1 MARPV
6 ARGLLIKLPMRL
18 AISLFTTLSLT
29 GCLMHPPTGGD
40 DDGGGGSTTYSTADG
55 SYQVTSHIDI
65 TIEAL
70 LPQPAADIV
79 VTARDFST
87 NPAHTLIS
95 LADSAGVP
103 AVGTIRDY
111 LPDYVESKLE
121 GWINDEIKKLTIA
134 GIPVT
139 QMAGELAALAET
151 SLTQVSLESELTI
164 ANGSATHRL
173 TVLDLAPTGLDT
185 QIDLGALPGDV
196 VTATATAK
204 SSAGTL
210 TLGNHT
216 FGLAYGEYAW
226 RALEAACTA
235 EYGAGLRETL
245 GTAVNCA
252 NIANTVGNKCV
263 LGVCVGH
270 KAELT
275 EICEAGL
282 DEVVDRVHDKF
293 ASLKFDAI
301 HFSAGTAKIS
311 SQALTGGVWTAE
323 INAGQGLRHVPATF
337 TATR

>member
-1 MARPV
+1 
-6 ARGLLIKLPMRL
+6 MRL
-18 AISLFTTLSLT
+18 TLSLFTTLSLT
-29 GCLMHPPTGGD
+29 GCLMPSGGD
-40 DDGGGGSTTYSTADG
+40 DDVAAGSGTDPTADG
-55 SYQVTSHIDI
+55 NYQVTSHIDI

-70 LPQPAADIV
+70 LPQPAEGVV

-111 LPDYVESKLE
+111 LPAYAFGKLE
-121 GWINDEIKKLTIA
+121 GWINDEVAKLTIA

-139 QMAGELAALAET
+139 QVAGEVAARAET

-173 TVLDLAPTGLDT
+173 TVLDLGPTGLDM
-185 QIDLGALPGDV
+185 QLDLGALPGDV
-196 VTATATAK
+196 VTATTTAK
-204 SSAGTL
+204 SSHGVL
-210 TLGNHT
+210 TVGSHT

-252 NIANTVGNKCV
+252 NIANTVGNKCAV
-263 LGVCVGH
+263 GVCVGH
-270 KAELT
+270 KAELAQ
-275 EICEAGL
+275 ICEAGL
-282 DEVVDRVHDKF
+282 DEVVGRMHDKL
-293 ASLKFDAI
+293 ATLRFDAI
-301 HFSAGTAKIS
+301 RFSMGTANIS
-311 SQALTGGVWTAE
+311 MQALANGTWTAE
-323 INAGQGLRHVPATF
+323 INAGQGLRRVPATF
-337 TATR
+337 TAIR

>member
-1 MARPV
+1 
-6 ARGLLIKLPMRL
+6 MRL

-40 DDGGGGSTTYSTADG
+40 DDSTGGGSTTYPTAGG
-55 SYQVTSHIDI
+55 SYQVTSQIDI

-70 LPQPAADIV
+70 LPQPAEDVV

-111 LPDYVESKLE
+111 LPDYVEGKLE
-121 GWINDEIKKLTIA
+121 GWINDEINKLTIA
-134 GIPVT
+134 GVPVT
-139 QMAGELAALAET
+139 QVAGELAALAET

-164 ANGSATHRL
+164 GNGSATHRL
-173 TVLDLAPTGLDT
+173 TVLDLAPTGLDM
-185 QIDLGALPGDV
+185 QLDLGALPGDV
-196 VTATATAK
+196 VTASTTAT
-204 SSAGTL
+204 SSHGVL
-210 TLGNHT
+210 TVGNHT

-226 RALEAACTA
+226 RALEAVCTA

-245 GTAVNCA
+245 GTAVNCPNVA
-252 NIANTVGNKCV
+252 NAVGNKCL

-275 EICEAGL
+275 QICEAGL
-282 DEVVDRVHDKF
+282 DEVVERVHDKF

-301 HFSAGTAKIS
+301 HFSAGTATIS
-311 SQALTGGVWTAE
+311 AQSLTNGTWTAE

>member
-1 MARPV
+1 
-6 ARGLLIKLPMRL
+6 MRF

-29 GCLMHPPTGGD
+29 GCLVHPPTGD
-40 DDGGGGSTTYSTADG
+40 DDGAAGGGGSTTYPTAG
-55 SYQVTSHIDI
+55 GTYQVTSHIDI

-70 LPQPAADIV
+70 LPQPAEDFV

-111 LPDYVESKLE
+111 LPDYVEGKLE
-121 GWINDEIKKLTIA
+121 GWINDEINKITIA
-134 GIPVT
+134 GVPVT
-139 QMAGELAALAET
+139 QVAGEFAALAET

-164 ANGSATHRL
+164 GGGSATHRL
-173 TVLDLAPTGLDT
+173 TVLDLAPTGLDV
-185 QIDLGALPGDV
+185 QLDLGALPGDV
-196 VTATATAK
+196 VTASTTAT
-204 SSAGTL
+204 SSHGVL
-210 TLGNHT
+210 TVGNHT

-252 NIANTVGNKCV
+252 SIANTVGNKCL

-270 KAELT
+270 KAELAQ
-275 EICEAGL
+275 ICEAGL
-282 DEVVDRVHDKF
+282 DEVVDRVHDKL

-301 HFSAGTAKIS
+301 HFSAGTATIS
-311 SQALTGGVWTAE
+311 TQALTNGTWTAE
-323 INAGQGLRHVPATF
+323 INAGQGLRHVPAAF